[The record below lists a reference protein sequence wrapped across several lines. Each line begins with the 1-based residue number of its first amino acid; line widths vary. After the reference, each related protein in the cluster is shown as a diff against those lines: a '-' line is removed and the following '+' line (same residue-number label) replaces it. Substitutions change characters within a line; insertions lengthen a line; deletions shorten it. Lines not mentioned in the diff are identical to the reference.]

1 MKAYYKYF
9 VALAALAAGLV
20 AGAGPLDGINPAWS
34 TKGGVTDAIEA
45 PNSVVGDFSAFT
57 ARITLNVTSQP
68 AAGSSVVLF
77 DQWTSDTGWKLA
89 PRPIAQRSK
98 LVQMGFNIPAQRLPR
113 NASTLCQF
121 CSRHCLHRKF
131 VLFVQFVFVKKSV

>member
-1 MKAYYKYF
+1 MKTYYKYF
-9 VALAALAAGLV
+9 VALAALAIGLV

-34 TKGGVTDAIEA
+34 TKGGAMDAIEA

-89 PRPIAQRSK
+89 VTFDMTRWNTIVLKVNEHEFSCGAFRCRTTITSATLYSETAPISAPARYAQ
-98 LVQMGFNIPAQRLPR
+98 
-113 NASTLCQF
+113 T
-121 CSRHCLHRKF
+121 
-131 VLFVQFVFVKKSV
+131 